1 MAFKGKVHR
10 AYSEGLIAESDAERL
25 LPGFRSSADSPTRLS
40 SIEIK
45 RLLLLS
51 GEERD
56 KILEASAQTA
66 MEAYAD
72 PDVNISELSDD
83 IIEYS

>member
-1 MAFKGKVHR
+1 
-10 AYSEGLIAESDAERL
+10 
-25 LPGFRSSADSPTRLS
+25 
-40 SIEIK
+40 
-45 RLLLLS
+45 LLS